1 MIKDSQNNV
10 ETNHI
15 DLLEWGFSLERK
27 AIIFVFT
34 IIMIGY
40 SIYYLKNA
48 EYKYSISLSVVP
60 IQNLDAS
67 EISTSGLGFLA
78 RAAGISSSSSETQ
91 TDRFTLYKAII
102 KSNII
107 SDVLSQDQDFMI
119 KVFAG
124 EWNAD
129 NKNWHNPDT

>member
-1 MIKDSQNNV
+1 M
-10 ETNHI
+10 
-15 DLLEWGFSLERK
+15 EWGFFFWKEK

-48 EYKYSISLSVVP
+48 DYKYSISLSVVP

-78 RAAGISSSSSETQ
+78 RAAGMSSSSSENQ
-91 TDRFTLYKAII
+91 TNNFTLYKAII

-107 SDVLSQDQDFMI
+107 SDVLAQDQDFMI
-119 KVFAG
+119 KIFEG
-124 EWNAD
+124 EWNSE
-129 NKNWHNPDT
+129 NKDWYNPQISSKVNLSTN